1 MATFISVR
9 LPKEWFNSTLDINVN
24 VTAFVTIVDDS
35 WDVRVHTITC
45 PGYWGFHFLPEY
57 KQQVYELIEHTCI
70 NKYLDDKLKY
80 SELEYDC
87 HD

>member
-9 LPKEWFNSTLDINVN
+9 LPKKWFNSTLDININ
-24 VTAFVTIVDDS
+24 VCAFVTVIDDA
-35 WDVRVHTITC
+35 WDVRIHTITC

-57 KQQVYELIEHTCI
+57 KHFVYELIEQYCI
-70 NKYLDDKLKY
+70 RKYMEDKRLEG
-80 SELEYDC
+80 SPEYDH